1 MKRNR
6 FVHRFLRRYH
16 TNVIPSGA
24 FVLEIG
30 CSEGSLLHALKT
42 KTGLGIDL
50 SNEKIEKARCQYPHL
65 SFHCGNAENSLL
77 EGVFDYVVISHLSR
91 LSGAQLTVLGI
102 MGEYLGKMYMEHKQ
116 KANYIIATASPG
128 LERKT
133 KTNVSLK
140 KERMPMDC
148 SLNKMR
154 ENTLPG
160 PIPGRGRGV

>member
-24 FVLEIG
+24 FVIEIG

-50 SNEKIEKARCQYPHL
+50 SNEKIEKARCQYPNL

-140 KERMPMDC
+140 KERMPMD
-148 SLNKMR
+148 
-154 ENTLPG
+154 
-160 PIPGRGRGV
+160 